1 MRRDNCRVVCR
12 VRQRATRYATKH
24 FFHARISPLVLS
36 RRTFSLR
43 ERDMRQAGYWTHSY
57 HSDATT
63 MSETDGERRRVMRGS
78 FLEVWEGG
86 GFFNSRACLDVDFF

>member
-12 VRQRATRYATKH
+12 VRQRVTRYATKH
-24 FFHARISPLVLS
+24 FFHARVSPFVLL

-43 ERDMRQAGYWTHSY
+43 GRDMRQTSYGTHSY

-63 MSETDGERRRVMRGS
+63 MSETDEEQRRYE
-78 FLEVWEGG
+78 EVTVT
-86 GFFNSRACLDVDFF
+86 D